1 MSHCKDHIMARCKAV
16 VSHKRQCSGVRVT
29 FDMASLRLG
38 TSLVAAGGIRR
49 RLIVSTP
56 FRLIKRA
63 FSANLREEDE
73 ELDAEE
79 ADLQELMRLSRVRV
93 PTATVQPVLKERLDA
108 LVEGLSTPKSMP
120 LSPAVGVTRLELKPW
135 Q

>member
-1 MSHCKDHIMARCKAV
+1 M
-16 VSHKRQCSGVRVT
+16 
-29 FDMASLRLG
+29 
-38 TSLVAAGGIRR
+38 
-49 RLIVSTP
+49 IVSTP

-108 LVEGLSTPKSMP
+108 LVEGLSTPKSLP